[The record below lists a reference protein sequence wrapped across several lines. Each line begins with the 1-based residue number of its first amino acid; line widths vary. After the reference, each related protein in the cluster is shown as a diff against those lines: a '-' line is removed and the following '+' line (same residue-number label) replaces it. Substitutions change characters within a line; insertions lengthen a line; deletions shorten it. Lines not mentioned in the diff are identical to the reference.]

1 MGRCTKNLF
10 EFPHATWY
18 DRRTIEEV
26 LHTFTMNN
34 PMIRMTGGLVDEDDS
49 LIGRVNIKSLSGEIK
64 SMIFD
69 SFASLDDNNN
79 DDCFGLDIET
89 AMRAMEAS
97 PSRKQHPMY
106 ETLSSLTSAS
116 LYGEK
121 PSSRSEADDN
131 TNASSTNSIT
141 SANDDS
147 TKPKRPLSAYN
158 LFFQLE
164 RERIIAGIDH
174 LPFTADDVER
184 VAIARRLSDMQ
195 PEKPKRKHR
204 KSHGKITFA
213 ELARAIANR
222 WRGLDATSKGLLI
235 ERAALEKSR
244 FLRELEDWTKI
255 HGADEDQDQDKAH
268 PKEVRITAI
277 CAPSSTFEGKPPM
290 SQRAAKP
297 RPDVPTS
304 QSRPPMH
311 PPINRT
317 VTPDTRMKCAMEM
330 TAFANMRISN
340 NSPSSQM
347 LKSRSAYNNFQQL
360 PNQSPFGS
368 RFDTN
373 FHRHYNNQGSLNA
386 AIAAR
391 SPQAYSTLQEDYSNI
406 AMPNRALVSRV
417 RDPMNASTFMHSS
430 SRNIYDCQF
439 RNEPAAYGT
448 ASMPQTMVHHNNNNN
463 HSSSN
468 MDQLLANVEY
478 ELSCSKVTGEKLSKL
493 LVTLQRNAN
502 INNNTTNNN
511 SNNLN
516 NYNDSQGSQYM

>member
-1 MGRCTKNLF
+1 
-10 EFPHATWY
+10 
-18 DRRTIEEV
+18 
-26 LHTFTMNN
+26 
-34 PMIRMTGGLVDEDDS
+34 MIRMTGGLVDEDDS

-64 SMIFD
+64 SIIFD
-69 SFASLDDNNN
+69 SFASLDDNNT

-106 ETLSSLTSAS
+106 ETLSSLTNVSS
-116 LYGEK
+116 SYSEK
-121 PSSRSEADDN
+121 PLSRSEADDN
-131 TNASSTNSIT
+131 TTGSSTNSVT

-174 LPFTADDVER
+174 LPFNADDVER

-195 PEKPKRKHR
+195 PDKPKRKHR

-222 WRGLDATSKGLLI
+222 WRGLDAHSKGLLI

-244 FLRELEDWTKI
+244 FLRELEEWTKI
-255 HGADEDQDQDKAH
+255 HGAEEDLDNDKSR
-268 PKEVRITAI
+268 PKEVRVA
-277 CAPSSTFEGKPPM
+277 AASSSSFEGKPPM
-290 SQRAAKP
+290 SQRPAKP
-297 RPDVPTS
+297 LPDLLTS
-304 QSRPPMH
+304 QSRPRMH

-347 LKSRSAYNNFQQL
+347 FKPRSTYNNFQQ
-360 PNQSPFGS
+360 PQSSFGS
-368 RFDTN
+368 RCDSN
-373 FHRHYNNQGSLNA
+373 MYRQYNNLPSLNA

-391 SPQAYSTLQEDYSNI
+391 NQQNYSFLQEEHNSLPVPI
-406 AMPNRALVSRV
+406 VSSHV
-417 RDPMNASTFMHSS
+417 RDPMSASTFMHSN
-430 SRNIYDCQF
+430 SRDAYNGQF
-439 RNEPAAYGT
+439 QSDFAYGT
-448 ASMPQTMVHHNNNNN
+448 ASAPQSMVHHHTNSINHD
-463 HSSSN
+463 HSSRN

-493 LVTLQRNAN
+493 LATLKRN
-502 INNNTTNNN
+502 NNN
-511 SNNLN
+511 SNNRDI
-516 NYNDSQGSQYM
+516 YNDNHESQYM

>member
-1 MGRCTKNLF
+1 M
-10 EFPHATWY
+10 Y
-18 DRRTIEEV
+18 
-26 LHTFTMNN
+26 TMNN

-49 LIGRVNIKSLSGEIK
+49 HIGRVNNKSLSGEIK
-64 SMIFD
+64 SIIFD
-69 SFASLDDNNN
+69 SFASLDDNNT

-97 PSRKQHPMY
+97 PSRKQHQMY
-106 ETLSSLTSAS
+106 ETLSSLTNVSS
-116 LYGEK
+116 SFSYGEK
-121 PSSRSEADDN
+121 PASRSDADDN
-131 TNASSTNSIT
+131 TSSTNSVT

-195 PEKPKRKHR
+195 PDKPKRKHR

-222 WRGLDATSKGLLI
+222 WRGLDAHSKGLLI

-244 FLRELEDWTKI
+244 FLRDLEEWTKI
-255 HGADEDQDQDKAH
+255 HGADEEQVQDKAR
-268 PKEVRITAI
+268 PKEVPIVAI
-277 CAPSSTFEGKPPM
+277 SSTSFEGTPPI
-290 SQRAAKP
+290 SQRATKKP
-297 RPDVPTS
+297 LQDVPIS

-330 TAFANMRISN
+330 TAFANMRISSNFPASPMFMSRSMFN
-340 NSPSSQM
+340 NVQASPNPSSFGNRLDSNMYRQ
-347 LKSRSAYNNFQQL
+347 YNHL
-360 PNQSPFGS
+360 P
-368 RFDTN
+368 
-373 FHRHYNNQGSLNA
+373 SLNA

-391 SPQAYSTLQEDYSNI
+391 SQETYSSPQEDYSRFPV
-406 AMPNRALVSRV
+406 PNRTMSSRV
-417 RDPMNASTFMHSS
+417 REPMNASSLMHSNG
-430 SRNIYDCQF
+430 RDVCNGQF
-439 RNEPAAYGT
+439 PNEFAFGATPMSQ
-448 ASMPQTMVHHNNNNN
+448 SMTHLGNNDR
-463 HSSSN
+463 SSSN

-478 ELSCSKVTGEKLSKL
+478 ELTCSKVKGEKLSKL
-493 LVTLQRNAN
+493 LETLRRE
-502 INNNTTNNN
+502 N
-511 SNNLN
+511 SNNN
-516 NYNDSQGSQYM
+516 NRNNSYIGGNASQYM